1 LYICFRV
8 RNQYGLR
15 VVIGSMSPNNQT
27 NTLSR
32 WLPAIASGVVLIV
45 FFLPWVSWAGTAVS
59 GYEFPSG
66 KFFAVSADKFSLSN
80 PMPGLS
86 FSFAIFWLI
95 PVLAAVTIGLTAAGK
110 NSNWTAWITAL
121 LSLSLAAVYIL
132 FSKTLVDL
140 GVGQSVFGLLSPL
153 IFVFI
158 AAAVLLVFSTRISL
172 LKKAGLA
179 LAGPVFAIAGFMII
193 QQKIAGEEFSDTA
206 KVKADFTV
214 TADALMKEFAAG
226 DSAANKKYLEK
237 IIEVKGKTADI
248 TVSGDTTVN
257 FKFTDPGGSFINFS
271 FDGKEADAAK
281 LVKAGDEV
289 TVKGACS
296 GSMYSEILGTTTI
309 TFKRCTL
316 SNK

>member
-1 LYICFRV
+1 MHSKQQNSTI
-8 RNQYGLR
+8 
-15 VVIGSMSPNNQT
+15 
-27 NTLSR
+27 SR
-32 WLPAIASGVVLIV
+32 WLPAFAAGLLLVV
-45 FFLPWVSWAGTAVS
+45 FFLPWVSWAGTPVN
-59 GYEFPSG
+59 GYYFPTG
-66 KFFAVSADKFSLSN
+66 KFFAISAEKFSLSN
-80 PMPGLS
+80 PLPALS
-86 FSFAIFWLI
+86 FTFVIFWLI
-95 PVLAAVTIGLTAAGK
+95 PVLAVATIGLTATGK
-110 NSNWTAWITAL
+110 NSNWTAWTTAV
-121 LSLSLAAVYIL
+121 LSLSLATVFIL

-140 GVGQSVFGLLSPL
+140 GVGQSVFSLLGPF
-153 IFVFI
+153 IYVFI
-158 AAAVLLVFSTRISL
+158 AAAILLVFSTRISL
-172 LKKAGLA
+172 LKKLGLA

-206 KVKADFTV
+206 KVKADYSV
-214 TADALMKEFAAG
+214 TADALIKEFAAN

-271 FDGKEADAAK
+271 FDGKEAEAAK
-281 LVKAGDEV
+281 KIKSGDEV

-296 GSMYSEILGTTTI
+296 GSMYSEILGTSTI